1 MMGEFWLGR
10 NLIKFY
16 NLNNLNAIIG
26 NERYDGQL

>member
-1 MMGEFWLGR
+1 MMGEFWLER

-16 NLNNLNAIIG
+16 NLNAIIG